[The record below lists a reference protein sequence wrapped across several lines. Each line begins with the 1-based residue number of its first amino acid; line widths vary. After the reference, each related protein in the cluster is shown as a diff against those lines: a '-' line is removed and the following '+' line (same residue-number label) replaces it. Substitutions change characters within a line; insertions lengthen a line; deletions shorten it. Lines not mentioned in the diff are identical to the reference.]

1 MDQRL
6 KEYLKKCGRATLDE
20 SVVKDLRRLMEQAV
34 PRIVKSIRQREEL
47 AAELRISS
55 SRRTESKS
63 ERRD

>member
-6 KEYLKKCGRATLDE
+6 KEYLQKCGPATLDE
-20 SVVKDLRRLMEQAV
+20 SVIKDLRRLMEQAV

>member
-1 MDQRL
+1 MDRRL
-6 KEYLKKCGRATLDE
+6 KEYLKKCGPATVDE
-20 SVVKDLRRLMEQAV
+20 SVLKDLRRVMEETV

-63 ERRD
+63 ERQG